1 MSNEI
6 IPPTETETSTLSE
19 QDIVFRLAAVGA
31 NNINKSYDNRYKP
44 LSDRFVALD
53 LSIMSSMWDFLE
65 DHVKLR
71 IINKHHDKFKSWINS
86 HSTTK
91 VDENV

>member
-6 IPPTETETSTLSE
+6 NPPTESETSTLSE
-19 QDIVFRLAAVGA
+19 QAIVFLLASIGA
-31 NNINKSYDNRYKP
+31 NHINKSYDNRYKP

-53 LSIMSSMWDFLE
+53 LIIMSNMWESLE

-71 IINKHHDKFKSWINS
+71 IINKNHDKFKSWINS
-86 HSTTK
+86 HSTTE
-91 VDENV
+91 VGESV